1 MLWLVHMVHVWPEYV
16 SSITSDDRRTDVDRP
31 RVHKEDKDGRNAC
44 IFEYKQFDGM
54 LDKCIYV
61 SYPNESI
68 EFNDNRAEDWWYGE
82 TGENNSF
89 FEHKN
94 DEMRLKSLRKK
105 RVQKK
110 RASQQSRFDDEP
122 PTKRR

>member
-68 EFNDNRAEDWWYGE
+68 EFNDNRAEDWWWFSKGKR
-82 TGENNSF
+82 TI
-89 FEHKN
+89 
-94 DEMRLKSLRKK
+94 MLKFHHMC
-105 RVQKK
+105 
-110 RASQQSRFDDEP
+110 RFCLKLEAHMSARCDSAHSSAWSY
-122 PTKRR
+122 